1 MSIFE
6 TSRSPWASRVLSVFR
21 IVVGLLFM
29 SAGTIKLF
37 GFPPNPHP
45 AMSIPLMSQLGAAG
59 ILETFGGL
67 AIVLGLFTRPVAFIL
82 SGEMA
87 VAYFQVHF
95 PLSYFPSMNG
105 GQDAILFC
113 FTYLYF
119 AFVGGGTWSIDTLL
133 ARSKQS
139 RQAAQDSTPRAATQ

>member
-6 TSRSPWASRVLSVFR
+6 TSRSPWASRVLSIFR
-21 IVVGLLFM
+21 IVIGLLFM

-67 AIVLGLFTRPVAFIL
+67 AIVLGLFTRPVALIL

-95 PLSYFPSMNG
+95 PHSYFPSMNG

-119 AFVGGGTWSIDTLL
+119 AFVGGGAWSIDTLI
-133 ARSKQS
+133 ARSKRETPS
-139 RQAAQDSTPRAATQ
+139 VDETPRPALR